1 MARRR
6 PACLAFA
13 ESRISRSATIE
24 IRLVPVQEQWNRIV
38 ETGTIKR
45 HNVAQEH
52 ATIIECRINYTTEF
66 VDPLPYGIRVPET
79 SYPIL
84 LAIYWTWMTQIFR
97 QRRSLRSRCSTS
109 SRFSSF
115 AESNEFPL
123 KTFLINLIVRM
134 CIGS

>member
-13 ESRISRSATIE
+13 ESRIFRSATIE
-24 IRLVPVQEQWNRIV
+24 IRLVPVQERIV

-79 SYPIL
+79 SYSIL
-84 LAIYWTWMTQIFR
+84 LAIYWT
-97 QRRSLRSRCSTS
+97 
-109 SRFSSF
+109 
-115 AESNEFPL
+115 
-123 KTFLINLIVRM
+123 
-134 CIGS
+134 